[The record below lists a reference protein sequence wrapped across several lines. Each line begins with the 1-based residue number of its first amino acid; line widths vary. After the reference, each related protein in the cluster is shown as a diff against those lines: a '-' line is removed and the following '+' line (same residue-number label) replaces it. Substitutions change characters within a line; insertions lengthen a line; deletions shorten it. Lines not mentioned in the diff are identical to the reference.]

1 MGYPSHCAA
10 RARKPTLTPGRPS
23 PGKGES
29 RVAPATANPVKLI
42 FFQQGQ
48 KKLAK
53 KRGKGSSGSG
63 KKKAKKAKD
72 LVPKGNH
79 TVAGTH

>member
-1 MGYPSHCAA
+1 MRTH
-10 RARKPTLTPGRPS
+10 RAGAQER
-23 PGKGES
+23 
-29 RVAPATANPVKLI
+29 
-42 FFQQGQ
+42 GQ